1 MFPGTAGYINTSAV
15 FSLPASSTR
24 SSTEL
29 SRDKFS
35 KIMLSNMKMFSL
47 GKTFTVYAD
56 PHTALK

>member
-1 MFPGTAGYINTSAV
+1 MFPGTAGYINRSAV

-35 KIMLSNMKMFSL
+35 KPVLNNMKMFSL
-47 GKTFTVYAD
+47 EKTFTAYAD